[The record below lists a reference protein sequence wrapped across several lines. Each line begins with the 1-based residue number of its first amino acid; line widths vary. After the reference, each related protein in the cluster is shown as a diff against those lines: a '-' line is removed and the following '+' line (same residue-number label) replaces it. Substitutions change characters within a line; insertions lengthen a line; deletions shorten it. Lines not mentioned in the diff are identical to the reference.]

1 MNQRQLLVLMT
12 KYLRKH
18 KYRVKATKQYIIAE
32 GELPVCLV
40 AHLDTVEKKPPSDI
54 FYDKEQGVMWS
65 PQLLGADDRAGVY
78 AIIQIIEAGYKPHVI
93 FTTDE
98 EIGALGAQ
106 KLIEDFPECPF

>member
-1 MNQRQLLVLMT
+1 MNNKQEIVIYDDKQDILHVLGGYT
-12 KYLRKH
+12 L
-18 KYRVKATKQYIIAE
+18 
-32 GELPVCLV
+32 
-40 AHLDTVEKKPPSDI
+40 
-54 FYDKEQGVMWS
+54 
-65 PQLLGADDRAGVY
+65 DDRAGVY